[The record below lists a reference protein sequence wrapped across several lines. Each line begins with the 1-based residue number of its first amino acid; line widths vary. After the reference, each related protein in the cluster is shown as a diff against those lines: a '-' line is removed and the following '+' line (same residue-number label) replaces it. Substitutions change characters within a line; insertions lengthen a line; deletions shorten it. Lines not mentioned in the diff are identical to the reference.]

1 MTVDTQCMEI
11 ELVCAATEI
20 GPEPVFVIKINTR
33 LTTTVIWAY
42 KENTNYAA
50 SFLIELC

>member
-1 MTVDTQCMEI
+1 MTLDTQCMEI
-11 ELVCAATEI
+11 ELVCAATEN
-20 GPEPVFVIKINTR
+20 GPEPVFVIKINRR
-33 LTTTVIWAY
+33 LTIAIVWAY